1 MGKYLDTQRDRAKQV
16 LKQVYQT
23 HPVDDPLLDLIC
35 LNLQD
40 DQGNTE
46 PPPGEPEPTDYQMDR
61 FIQAYQDQPHSFL
74 PVVERWMSRENRPVP
89 DDPQKMPLWA
99 MSLVLNTL
107 DEAGMYP

>member
-16 LKQVYQT
+16 LKQVYRT
-23 HPVDDPLLDLIC
+23 DPVDDPLLDLIC

-40 DQGNTE
+40 DRGNTE

-61 FIQAYQDQPHSFL
+61 FIQAYQDRAHSFL